1 MNFAIDCCCSRK
13 TNKAT
18 REMSELRKEDNLKVN
33 KNLSDIYEL
42 VMTPCETIPDTSSN
56 ITKEPK
62 SRKKL
67 DVYVNLF
74 EDIDTASSLEISG
87 PLTPKTPDINENMI
101 NVSIPKGSYL
111 YVNYQKYNLT

>member
-13 TNKAT
+13 TNKT
-18 REMSELRKEDNLKVN
+18 THEMSEVRKKEILQIN

-56 ITKEPK
+56 SIKKKPK

-67 DVYVNLF
+67 DVYVNFF
-74 EDIDTASSLEISG
+74 EDMDSSLEMSG
-87 PLTPKTPDINENMI
+87 PLKPKTPDINENMI

-111 YVNYQKYNLT
+111 YINYQKYDLT

>member
-13 TNKAT
+13 TNKANH
-18 REMSELRKEDNLKVN
+18 EMSKLIKEDILKVSE
-33 KNLSDIYEL
+33 NLSDIYEL

-56 ITKEPK
+56 IIKK
-62 SRKKL
+62 QHLRKKL
-67 DVYVNLF
+67 DVYVNFF
-74 EDIDTASSLEISG
+74 EDTDSPLEISG

-111 YVNYQKYNLT
+111 YVNYQKYNFT

>member
-13 TNKAT
+13 TNKT
-18 REMSELRKEDNLKVN
+18 NHEMSELRKKENLQIN

-56 ITKEPK
+56 IIKIQQ

-67 DVYVNLF
+67 DVYVNFF
-74 EDIDTASSLEISG
+74 EDMDSSLEISG

-111 YVNYQKYNLT
+111 YVNYQKYNFT